1 MSTNCLASN
10 LQISVEASVEKGNEY
25 KGYYYLNM
33 VIFCSLGVL
42 IMAMT
47 ARFTHQEWQKYDT
60 IISARI
66 NDELSH
72 G

>member
-1 MSTNCLASN
+1 
-10 LQISVEASVEKGNEY
+10 
-25 KGYYYLNM
+25 M